1 MSPNPKFK
9 FEEKRRDFA
18 LRVERE
24 DANLRQTMGKILFEA
39 SANVAKRKKLD
50 LVLDANAGVIMYA
63 DSSMDLT
70 DDMIKE
76 VNKIWKSMGSKFPA
90 AEKKSNK

>member
-1 MSPNPKFK
+1 M
-9 FEEKRRDFA
+9 
-18 LRVERE
+18 
-24 DANLRQTMGKILFEA
+24 
-39 SANVAKRKKLD
+39 
-50 LVLDANAGVIMYA
+50 LDANAGVIMYA